1 MDGQQRERCVVNA
14 SVALKWH
21 LPQEPFAQQ
30 AIALLNDWRKGALE
44 LLAPEIFFAEISYAL
59 VRAIRRGRLLPEEAD
74 AILIDLLAVSIRS
87 FPIQPLVQR
96 ATEIA
101 IRYQQNSYDCLYVAL
116 AEREGVELWTGDER
130 LVNALSPHFP
140 FIRFIGEYKPKR
152 IR

>member
-1 MDGQQRERCVVNA
+1 
-14 SVALKWH
+14 
-21 LPQEPFAQQ
+21 
-30 AIALLNDWRKGALE
+30 
-44 LLAPEIFFAEISYAL
+44 
-59 VRAIRRGRLLPEEAD
+59 
-74 AILIDLLAVSIRS
+74 
-87 FPIQPLVQR
+87 LVQR

-152 IR
+152 V